1 MKWDND
7 GPIVGAKPS
16 LHERIFKHFNPKRGL
31 ISFVFGLAAGPI
43 YFLVAYDWKSDFH
56 WGGVILVSLVV
67 ASIGGLWGLFSKK
80 NIPL

>member
-31 ISFVFGLAAGPI
+31 IGFAFGLAAGPI
-43 YFLVAYDWKSDFH
+43 YILINFDWNEDFH
-56 WGGVILVSLVV
+56 WDGAILFSLVFASV
-67 ASIGGLWGLFSKK
+67 AGLWGLFSKK
-80 NIPL
+80 DIPL